1 MNNKSNLFKTA
12 QNMMNDMFQPEAAI
26 YEKHGCQLNFRFK
39 TSKKGDP
46 YLLVSVQLA
55 NDSKSTAVRTGRIKI
70 FTFNAKPFFNTLYQN
85 DKSSKMIR
93 KVKQCLQ
100 KDLRRLTKNSIDK
113 YFKTRY
119 IGIIFH
125 PIQFYKYLSVYK
137 AYYAT
142 LASALEIIYTIA
154 VIIVIMMTAIVEI
167 RIMNHIDDAL
177 GI

>member
-1 MNNKSNLFKTA
+1 MNKKKA
-12 QNMMNDMFQPEAAI
+12 FQQAEKLISAVFQSEAAM
-26 YEKHGCQLNFRFK
+26 YKKHGCQLNFRFK
-39 TSKKGDP
+39 NSNKGSS
-46 YLLVSVQLA
+46 YLLVTVHPMEL
-55 NDSKSTAVRTGRIKI
+55 SKSSAIRTGRIKI
-70 FTFNAKPFFNTLYQN
+70 FIFNAKLFFNSLQQN

-100 KDLRRLTKNSIDK
+100 KDLRRFIKNSADK

-119 IGIIFH
+119 MEIILH
-125 PIQFYKYLSVYK
+125 PLQFYKYLSVYK

-167 RIMNHIDDAL
+167 RIMNHLRDVL
-177 GI
+177 GIR